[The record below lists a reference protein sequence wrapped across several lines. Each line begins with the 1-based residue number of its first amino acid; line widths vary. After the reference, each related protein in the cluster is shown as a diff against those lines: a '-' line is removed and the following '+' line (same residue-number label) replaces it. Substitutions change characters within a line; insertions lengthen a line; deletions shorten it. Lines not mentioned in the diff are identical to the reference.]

1 MRELITF
8 LLTASLLFS
17 AAAKPAR
24 RTSIRVACWAQD
36 ANVDPAKLT
45 AKVDGDASKITLIH
59 PPSEDLM
66 LLIVF
71 DVVGDLS
78 RVDPARDTL
87 LAALEK
93 APPSLHVGLLRAQD
107 GLSVLLDPTADRAAL
122 STAIKALPISGRP
135 GLLDTVEQ
143 ASRLGDSLISKTG
156 VRLAVLYIT
165 DSNIYE
171 YREDYTNPV
180 INSSDS
186 RDLSRRFP
194 EGLVK
199 EKISKLERNIS
210 ALDTPLFIAHLAYF
224 GDHLNEAYQTGLLQ
238 LAQATGGSASICRSP
253 AEVPDAITKLME
265 RIQSHWALDIA
276 LPEKVSPNIQVVLE
290 GADGLSYRNRFLLKE
305 R

>member
-1 MRELITF
+1 MRALITL
-8 LLTASLLFS
+8 LLTASLLTA

-24 RTSIRVACWAQD
+24 RTSIRVACWTED
-36 ANVDPAKLT
+36 TGFDPAKLT
-45 AKVDGDASKITLIH
+45 AKVDGDASKITLVH

-71 DVVGDLS
+71 DVVGDLA
-78 RVDPARDTL
+78 RVDPARDSL

-107 GLSVLLDPTADRAAL
+107 GLSVLLDPTADRAVL
-122 STAIKALPISGRP
+122 SAAIKALPISGRP
-135 GLLDTVEQ
+135 GLLDTIEQ
-143 ASRLGDSLISKTG
+143 SSRVGDSLIRKTG

-199 EKISKLERNIS
+199 EKISKLERNIA

-238 LAQATGGSASICRSP
+238 LAQATGGSAAFCRSP

-276 LPEKVSPNIQVVLE
+276 LPEKASPNIQVVLE